1 MRIKFLDFL
10 VILLVL
16 ICLFSYF
23 SKYREYE
30 QKGTLEYSGS
40 QIFKAIK
47 DFENY
52 TSKGFL
58 YNVKI
63 IGRLNMDDSKF
74 EDTGFVTETG
84 KGYFI
89 LKDYEG
95 KRYSVGGV
103 MSYKEDVSAE
113 KIVMRIENKSTVF
126 YEAKSIEIKNFE
138 ELCEHIR
145 NMSEFMEFKG
155 IYDIAVS
162 GEFTVVPYSDL
173 NEELEK
179 IIYCKNT
186 HFDNE
191 TLKLEQFS
199 IRELKNLDSIIKPEK
214 IYTGDFWVIVRTEK
228 EIDEL
233 EKYGIKEEDDDNPYI
248 YKDSIHIRL

>member
-10 VILLVL
+10 IFLLIL

-23 SKYREYE
+23 SKYGEYKQRE
-30 QKGTLEYSGS
+30 TLEYSGS

-63 IGRLNMDDSKF
+63 VGRLNMDDSKF

-89 LKDYEG
+89 FKDYDG
-95 KRYSVGGV
+95 KRHSIGGV

-113 KIVMRIENKSTVF
+113 KIIMTVENKSTVF
-126 YEAKSIEIKNFE
+126 YEAKPIETKNFE
-138 ELCEHIR
+138 ELYNHIVDV
-145 NMSEFMEFKG
+145 SEFMEFKG
-155 IYDIAVS
+155 IYDIAIS
-162 GEFTVVPYSDL
+162 GEFTVIPYSDV
-173 NEELEK
+173 NEELER
-179 IIYCKNT
+179 IVYCKNV
-186 HFDNE
+186 HFGEN

-199 IRELKNLDSIIKPEK
+199 IKELENLDSIIKPEK
-214 IYTGDFWVIVRTEK
+214 IYTGDFWVIVRTEN
-228 EIDEL
+228 EIEEL
-233 EKYGIKEEDDDNPYI
+233 EKYKIKETDDENPYI

>member
-10 VILLVL
+10 VILLIL

-23 SKYREYE
+23 SKYRSYE
-30 QKGTLEYSGS
+30 QKDTLEYSGS
-40 QIFKAIK
+40 QIFKAIR

-58 YNVKI
+58 YNVQI

-74 EDTGFVTETG
+74 EDTGFVTDTG

-95 KRYSVGGV
+95 KRYSVGGI

-126 YEAKSIEIKNFE
+126 YEAKPIETRNFE
-138 ELCEHIR
+138 ELYNYIADA
-145 NMSEFMEFKG
+145 SKFMEFKG
-155 IYDIAVS
+155 IYDIAIS
-162 GEFTVVPYSDL
+162 GDFTVVPYNDV
-173 NEELEK
+173 NEDLEK
-179 IIYCKNT
+179 IIYCKNLY
-186 HFDNE
+186 FDGN
-191 TLKLEQFS
+191 TLKLEQLS
-199 IRELKNLDSIIKPEK
+199 IKELKSLDSIIKPEK
-214 IYTGDFWVIVRTEK
+214 IYTGDFWVIIRTQN
-228 EIDEL
+228 EIEEL
-233 EKYGIKEEDDDNPYI
+233 EKYKIKEEGNNNPFI